1 MKEKLQQIGSRFA
14 KIRLPKV
21 KLPKLKLFSVLSRL
35 DRYLMK
41 KFIGTYIFS
50 IILIIS
56 VAIVFDFNENLAK
69 FSTYG
74 APWKAII
81 FDYYANFVPY
91 FANLFSPLF
100 VFISVIFFTSKLAG
114 NSEIIAMLAAG
125 VSFKQLLKPYII
137 SAALIAVVNF
147 YLGSYG
153 NHRLYPAI
161 RQQLEDRLWLL
172 ARQVREQEARQSHD
186 GLYHPL

>member
-74 APWKAII
+74 AP
-81 FDYYANFVPY
+81 
-91 FANLFSPLF
+91 
-100 VFISVIFFTSKLAG
+100 
-114 NSEIIAMLAAG
+114 
-125 VSFKQLLKPYII
+125 
-137 SAALIAVVNF
+137 
-147 YLGSYG
+147 
-153 NHRLYPAI
+153 
-161 RQQLEDRLWLL
+161 
-172 ARQVREQEARQSHD
+172 
-186 GLYHPL
+186 